1 MQLPNIILIHGL
13 NNRPEAFWPI
23 RDSFI
28 DLGYKVHLVCLPGH
42 GEDRTET
49 ENWDRASGVFKKSLE
64 EISQDPYV
72 VIAFSQGALY
82 FQDWLTSNDVRM
94 PLAQIL
100 LSPALFIR
108 NSTLI
113 SLLTKILHPK
123 MKIPST
129 MPESLRRY
137 HFLYISEYRNLLE
150 GIKKFGLGKL
160 KFPIPTMVV
169 VDNKDELVDAKK
181 LKMKFDSHVTIL
193 ERPYLLG
200 RRPGKYHIIFH
211 PDYFEKQHWDEFI
224 TTLHQWIGL
233 NSLPS
238 K

>member
-23 RDSFI
+23 RDTFI

-49 ENWDRASGVFKKSLE
+49 ESWERASGVFKKSLE
-64 EISQDPYV
+64 ELTQDPYV
-72 VIAFSQGALY
+72 VMAFSQGAVY
-82 FQDWLTSNDVRM
+82 FQDWLTSHKMRK
-94 PLAQIL
+94 PLGQIL

-108 NSTLI
+108 NSFLI
-113 SLLTKILHPK
+113 GMLTKILPPK
-123 MKIPST
+123 FKIPST
-129 MPESLRRY
+129 MPTPLRRY
-137 HFLYISEYRNLLE
+137 NFLYVSEYRNLLE
-150 GIKKFGLGKL
+150 GIKRFSLGEL
-160 KFPIPTMVV
+160 KFPIPTLVI
-169 VDNKDELVDAKK
+169 VDNKDELVDAKQ
-181 LKMKFDSHVTIL
+181 LKKNFGNQVTIL

-211 PDYFEKQHWDEFI
+211 PDYYEKQHWDEFI
-224 TTLHQWIGL
+224 LTLHQWIGL

>member
-1 MQLPNIILIHGL
+1 MQLPNIVLIHGL
-13 NNRPEAFWPI
+13 NNRPEAFWPF
-23 RDSFI
+23 RDSLVE
-28 DLGYKVHLVCLPGH
+28 LGYRVHLACLPGH

-64 EISQDPYV
+64 DITKDPYV

-82 FQDWLTSNDVRM
+82 FQDWLASNNVKL
-94 PLAQIL
+94 PQAQIL

-108 NSTLI
+108 NSHLVGM
-113 SLLTKILHPK
+113 LTKILPPK
-123 MKIPST
+123 FKIPST
-129 MPESLRRY
+129 MPKTLRRY
-137 HFLYISEYRNLLE
+137 DFLYVGEYRNLLE
-150 GIKKFGLGKL
+150 GIKKFSLGEL
-160 KFPIPTMVV
+160 KFPIATMVV
-169 VDNKDELVDAKK
+169 VDYKDELVDARK
-181 LKMKFDSHVTIL
+181 LKLKFGDVVTIL

-211 PDYFEKQHWDEFI
+211 PDFFEKQHWDEFI
-224 TTLHQWIGL
+224 FSLHQWIGL